1 MRVGFGVGAWDG
13 EVVGVAVG
21 VEDVEGHVG
30 PGDLAA
36 LVLAMEPRI
45 PRKVYQASIV
55 QKERMMYLH
64 SAIPPVIAVERGH
77 WSHSHSQH

>member
-1 MRVGFGVGAWDG
+1 MRVGFGVGAWNR

-36 LVLAMEPRI
+36 SVTGNKTAHSEKSISDSYSP
-45 PRKVYQASIV
+45 KVKNDGLTFGNSS
-55 QKERMMYLH
+55 
-64 SAIPPVIAVERGH
+64 SACC
-77 WSHSHSQH
+77 